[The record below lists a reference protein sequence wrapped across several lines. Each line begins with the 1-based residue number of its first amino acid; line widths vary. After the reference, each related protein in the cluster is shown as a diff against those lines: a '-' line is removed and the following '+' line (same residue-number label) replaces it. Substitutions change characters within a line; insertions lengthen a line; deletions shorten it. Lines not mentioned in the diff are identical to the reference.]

1 MGKNRGKL
9 GFRNGEAEMLGS
21 EAAGQLF
28 ALRRLGWG
36 TKRIAREMG
45 IARNTVKAWLEKGVD
60 RIYEGPHREKT
71 LEAHA
76 DWLRD
81 RWRAGVRNGDVLR
94 QELAAKGVVVSLRS
108 VERAIRPLRRED
120 RVAEK
125 ATVRFETPPGRQMQV
140 DFGEKWLE
148 IGGVRAK
155 RYVFVATLG
164 FSRRTFALVLGSM
177 RQRDW
182 IVGLESAFRHFG
194 GVPEEILTDNAKPL
208 VTRQEGG
215 KAVFHPE
222 FLAFCDHWG
231 VLPRACQPYRARTK
245 GKVENGVGY
254 VKHNALGGQAFESD
268 NHLDRHLET
277 WMREV
282 ADLRVHGTTHERPMD
297 RYLRAEARAL
307 RPVGAHPS
315 YLRVRRLDR
324 RVASDARVDVDTNRY
339 SVPAQFVGEA
349 VAVVIESDRL
359 QVRWRESVIA
369 EHEVHPGRH
378 QVVEDPVHAE
388 GFAAGRALLRHPAE
402 IRRDLAEYEQAAG
415 GEAW

>member
-45 IARNTVKAWLEKGVD
+45 IARNTVKAWLEKGED
-60 RIYEGPHREKT
+60 RIYEGPNREKT
-71 LEAHA
+71 LEEHA
-76 DWLRD
+76 DWFRE
-81 RWRAGVRNGDVLR
+81 RWRAGVQNGDVLR
-94 QELAAKGVVVSLRS
+94 QELRVKGVRVSLRT
-108 VERAIRPLRRED
+108 VERAMLPLRGEE
-120 RVAEK
+120 RVLER

-148 IGGVRAK
+148 IAGIRVK

-194 GVPEEILTDNAKPL
+194 GVPAELLTDNAKPL
-208 VTRQEGG
+208 VTRQEHG

-245 GKVENGVGY
+245 GKVESGVGY
-254 VKHNALGGQAFESD
+254 VKHNALGSHAFESD
-268 NHLDRHLET
+268 EHLDRHLVE

-282 ADLRVHGTTHERPMD
+282 ADLRVHGTTHERPLD
-297 RYLRAEARAL
+297 RYLQAEQGAL

-315 YLRVRRLDR
+315 YLRVRRLER

-339 SVPAQFVGEA
+339 SVPVQFVGETVEA
-349 VAVVIESDRL
+349 VIESDRL
-359 QVRWRESVIA
+359 QVRWRGGVIA

-378 QVVEDPVHAE
+378 QVVEDPAHAE
-388 GFAAGRALLRHPAE
+388 GLAAGRPLHRDPAG
-402 IRRDLAEYEQAAG
+402 IRRDLAEYERAAG